1 MLLIFAHL
9 LRDRWQPNGQ
19 FRKEITFQ
27 EEVLPAIRECLVL
40 VEELESQR
48 HALA

>member
-19 FRKEITFQ
+19 FRKEIIFQ

-48 HALA
+48 HVLA